1 MPMFLRHRC
10 TSPPLFVHSPRFPPP
25 CPCPYPTG
33 AVTTTVMITTTTA
46 VLRVESHAWK
56 GFAPLASYSLN
67 GPILS
72 PRLDFTTTVS
82 CKRTFPLPSR
92 TPPIEVVETGLDD
105 PSTRWRLQVGNSDR
119 NRCLAVQESEEGK
132 FRSFLSVQIGTAV
145 TRRHSSVPPQRFF
158 ATLSFPSPCF
168 AFLSIY
174 RSLVADSY

>member
-33 AVTTTVMITTTTA
+33 AVTTTVMITTTTT

-92 TPPIEVVETGLDD
+92 TPPHPSCRDGTGRSLY
-105 PSTRWRLQVGNSDR
+105 T
-119 NRCLAVQESEEGK
+119 LASSSRE
-132 FRSFLSVQIGTAV
+132 FRSQSLSGCSRKRRRQVSFVFASSDWNCRYTA
-145 TRRHSSVPPQRFF
+145 PFF
-158 ATLSFPSPCF
+158 RPTPTILRYSLLPLTMLC
-168 AFLSIY
+168 LSIHL
-174 RSLVADSY
+174 SLIGG